1 MKRSI
6 INITLILL
14 IFGVSSCGEQAKEAH
29 DEHAGD
35 EHGHAEN
42 SVEMTQAQ
50 FKNAEIKIAQIEKR
64 NLSDLLIINGLVD
77 APPQNLISVSAP
89 LGGYVVSTDLVTG
102 MYVKKGQKLLTIE
115 HQDYIQLQQDYLDK
129 KSQLEYLESDFK
141 RQEKLRTE
149 NVNSEKAFQQI
160 TSQYKSMKAQVTG
173 LKEKLA
179 FIGINAFSLTEN
191 NISRRVTIKAPTSG
205 FVSVMNVNIGK
216 YCNPTDVLIEL
227 IDTEHLHAEL
237 TVFEKDLGKVKIGQ
251 KVRLNIP
258 GSSGEEVMASIY
270 LIGKAINKDRSVKI
284 HAHFDKENKDL
295 VPGMYVNGSISIEN
309 NDVFAV
315 NTPSVLTFDG
325 HDYIVLSEGTE
336 MEKGVKMHHFE
347 LKEVVKGVSE
357 SGYTEISFVE
367 NIDATKVQYVSNGAF
382 SILAMLKNKEDE
394 GGHGH

>member
-1 MKRSI
+1 MKRIDKFFQLFFHYYQEKKYLSHQSLG
-6 INITLILL
+6 NLP
-14 IFGVSSCGEQAKEAH
+14 SS
-29 DEHAGD
+29 
-35 EHGHAEN
+35 
-42 SVEMTQAQ
+42 
-50 FKNAEIKIAQIEKR
+50 
-64 NLSDLLIINGLVD
+64 LS
-77 APPQNLISVSAP
+77 
-89 LGGYVVSTDLVTG
+89 
-102 MYVKKGQKLLTIE
+102 
-115 HQDYIQLQQDYLDK
+115 DYIQLQQDFLDK

-160 TSQYKSMKAQVTG
+160 SSQYKSMKAQVTG

-179 FIGINAFSLTEN
+179 YIGINSASLTEN

-258 GSSGEEVMASIY
+258 GSSGGEVIASIY

-325 HDYIVLSEGTE
+325 HDFIVLSEGTE

-347 LKEVVKGVSE
+347 LKEVIKGVSE

-382 SILAMLKNKEDE
+382 SVLAMLKNKEDE

>member
-1 MKRSI
+1 MKRII
-6 INITLILL
+6 INITIMLL
-14 IFGVSSCGEQAKEAH
+14 IFGVSSCGEQAKESH

-35 EHGHAEN
+35 EHGHSEN

-50 FKNAEIKIAQIEKR
+50 FNNAEIKIAQIEKR

-160 TSQYKSMKAQVTG
+160 SSQYKSMKAQVTG

-179 FIGINAFSLTEN
+179 YIGINSASLTEN

-347 LKEVVKGVSE
+347 LKEVIKGVSE

>member
-1 MKRSI
+1 MKRTI
-6 INITLILL
+6 INITIMLL
-14 IFGVSSCGEQAKEAH
+14 VFGVSSCGEQAKESH

-35 EHGHAEN
+35 EQGHSEN
-42 SVEMTQAQ
+42 TVEMTQAQ
-50 FKNAEIKIAQIEKR
+50 FNNAEIKIAQIEKR

-89 LGGYVVSTDLVTG
+89 LGGYVVSTDLVAG

-115 HQDYIQLQQDYLDK
+115 HQDYIQLQQDFLDK

-149 NVNSEKAFQQI
+149 NVNSEKSFQQI
-160 TSQYKSMKAQVTG
+160 SSQYKSMKAQVTG

-179 FIGINAFSLTEN
+179 YIGINSSSLTEN
-191 NISRRVTIKAPTSG
+191 NITRRVTIKAPTSG
-205 FVSVMNVNIGK
+205 FVSIMNVNIGK

-347 LKEVVKGVSE
+347 LKEVIKGVSE

>member
-1 MKRSI
+1 M
-6 INITLILL
+6 LL
-14 IFGVSSCGEQAKEAH
+14 VFGVSSCGEQQASETH

-35 EHGHAEN
+35 EKGHSEN
-42 SVEMTQAQ
+42 TVEMTQAQ
-50 FKNAEIKIAQIEKR
+50 FNNAEIKIAQIEKR

-89 LGGYVVSTDLVTG
+89 LGGYVVSTDLVAG

-160 TSQYKSMKAQVTG
+160 SSQYKSMKAQVTG

-179 FIGINAFSLTEN
+179 YIGINSASLTEN

-258 GSSGEEVMASIY
+258 GSSGGEVIASIY

-315 NTPSVLTFDG
+315 NTPLVLTFDG

-347 LKEVVKGVSE
+347 LKEVIKGVSE